1 MNYYKAYQQA
11 TLPRLVFEL
20 VATSIEQ
27 LQALGL
33 DSDPY
38 VVEETRLLD
47 PLDPNYISYEF
58 GICHVR
64 IYQDILQAR
73 IQSEIDDAQAEFLK
87 STQVELTK
95 KNVDAFKTST
105 FTYDGNTFPM
115 NQGALTAYEAIFASL
130 TTDMDL
136 VALEGTYTLSA
147 ANIGSFKAAYYA
159 KVIQIYG
166 SNVSAA

>member
-1 MNYYKAYQQA
+1 
-11 TLPRLVFEL
+11 
-20 VATSIEQ
+20 
-27 LQALGL
+27 
-33 DSDPY
+33 
-38 VVEETRLLD
+38 
-47 PLDPNYISYEF
+47 
-58 GICHVR
+58 
-64 IYQDILQAR
+64 
-73 IQSEIDDAQAEFLK
+73 
-87 STQVELTK
+87 
-95 KNVDAFKTST
+95 
-105 FTYDGNTFPM
+105 M